1 MSRRKRL
8 LILLEDLDVNGGDL
22 DQLVSR
28 SFVNRRFLSQHLHVH
43 DQSRLCD
50 AVQED
55 AIGWF
60 QQNIPSILVSRRNDG
75 IEVTE

>member
-22 DQLVSR
+22 DQLVS
-28 SFVNRRFLSQHLHVH
+28 RRFLSQHLHVH